1 MVHRSISAS
10 WLMIHAEAVSRTID
24 QCGAVH
30 DVNVVVDED
39 EAVDGLDA

>member
-1 MVHRSISAS
+1 VHRSVSAS
-10 WLMIHAEAVSRTID
+10 LFMIHAKAVSRTID

-30 DVNVVVDED
+30 DGDMVVGED

>member
-1 MVHRSISAS
+1 VHRSVSVS
-10 WLMIHAEAVSRTID
+10 RFMIHAEVVSRTID

-30 DVNVVVDED
+30 DVNVVVGED